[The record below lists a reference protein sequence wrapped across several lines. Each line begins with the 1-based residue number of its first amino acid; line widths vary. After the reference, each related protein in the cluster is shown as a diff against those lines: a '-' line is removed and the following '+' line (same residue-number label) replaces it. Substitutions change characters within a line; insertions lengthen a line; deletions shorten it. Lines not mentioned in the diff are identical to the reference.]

1 MPRKPYQI
9 SPLIQNALFKD
20 TEREFGYKINNYKR
34 YNDLSKDI
42 ESRCHSYLSP
52 KTLSRVFP
60 SGKNYS
66 CSKQTLDV
74 LSIYCGYS
82 DVETYSK
89 LYTREEVRITK
100 EEFKILREIYDN
112 KNYPEP
118 LVYRDPV
125 LFSISKII
133 VSKLRESTSDYLD
146 MVNEYSDN
154 PIAQGYFIEQSIDY
168 DNLAIHYHSAIKTY
182 LMHKSDDEAQVF
194 GNTIL
199 YLNAFLIENAKQC
212 HHYYNKVMTLG
223 FNRDIH
229 PFVIG
234 RYYST
239 VLLHKKHFFKEDISP
254 IIFEIM
260 KIEKNLKKKG
270 RVYMKFPGFHFMVC
284 DSLIKCGEYSFA
296 DSLLDNA
303 FNDYPDG
310 HSDVDDG
317 YYEALYLFKAICS
330 HALGNSFER
339 DKYYKLCKQNPFN
352 FLSQKYYSIQLKILE
367 LHLPH
372 KKIAKNQT
380 LKDLEVLIHHTKF
393 SYFQSVLNKWTR

>member
-9 SPLIQNALFKD
+9 SPVIHKALLAD
-20 TEREFGYKINNYKR
+20 SEREFGFSINHQKR
-34 YNDLSKDI
+34 YEDLSKEI
-42 ESRCHSYLSP
+42 ETRCNSYISP
-52 KTLSRVFP
+52 KTLSRVF
-60 SGKNYS
+60 SEKTYS
-66 CSKQTLDV
+66 CSRQTLDV
-74 LSIYCGYS
+74 LSKYCGYS

-89 LYTREEVRITK
+89 LYVREEVRVTK

-112 KNYPEP
+112 KNYREP
-118 LVYRDPV
+118 LDYRDPV

-154 PIAQGYFIEQSIDY
+154 PLAQGYFIEQSIDY

-182 LMHKSDDEAQVF
+182 LMHKKGVEAQVF

-199 YLNAFLIENAKQC
+199 YLNAFLTENKKQC
-212 HHYYNKVMTLG
+212 HHYYNKIMTLG

-239 VLLHKKHFFKEDISP
+239 ILLHKKHYLKEDISH
-254 IIFEIM
+254 II
-260 KIEKNLKKKG
+260 IEMMNLEKTIKKQG
-270 RVYMKFPGFHFMVC
+270 REYMKFPAFHFIVC
-284 DSLIKCGEYSFA
+284 DSLIKCGEFTIS

-303 FNDYPDG
+303 LNDYPDG
-310 HSDVDDG
+310 HSDVDNG

-330 HALGNSFER
+330 HALGNSKER
-339 DKYYKLCKQNPFN
+339 VKYYKKCRQKPFN
-352 FLSQKYYSIQLKILE
+352 FLSEKYYSIQLKMLE
-367 LHLPH
+367 LNLPQS
-372 KKIAKNQT
+372 KISKNQV
-380 LKDLEVLIHHTKF
+380 LKDLEILIHHTKF
-393 SYFQSVLNKWTR
+393 SYFQSILNKWTL